1 MVEFDEN
8 PYLAARAVL
17 QKRIDRGA
25 AALLRLRHFHHGAKL
40 RRQGR
45 ERRILLRLFLDE
57 GDSAQRLVTNR
68 QL

>member
-1 MVEFDEN
+1 
-8 PYLAARAVL
+8 
-17 QKRIDRGA
+17 
-25 AALLRLRHFHHGAKL
+25 LLRLRHFHHGAKL

-57 GDSAQRLVTNR
+57 GDSAQRLVANR